1 VDLETVL
8 GWHVFTYL
16 CTLLGCFGDVPP
28 INVDDGDSHD
38 VDMESKG
45 NGALSICDDAPII
58 AYLQVREVLIGLRSK
73 EKDNVEHRAKWFKWE
88 HNSFLQM
95 CTNG

>member
-1 VDLETVL
+1 MPSPSGVGDVLGYHWACWHDDVDLETLL

-16 CTLLGCFGDVPP
+16 CTLLGCYEDVPH

-45 NGALSICDDAPII
+45 NGALDIYDDAPII
-58 AYLQVREVLIGLRSK
+58 AYL
-73 EKDNVEHRAKWFKWE
+73 
-88 HNSFLQM
+88 
-95 CTNG
+95 